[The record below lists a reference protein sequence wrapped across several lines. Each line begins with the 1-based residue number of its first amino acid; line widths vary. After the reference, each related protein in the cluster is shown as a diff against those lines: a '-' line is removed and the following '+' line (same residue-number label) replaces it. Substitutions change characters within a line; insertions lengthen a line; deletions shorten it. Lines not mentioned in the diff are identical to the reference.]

1 MNRYVSCGLGLFMAA
16 SAFSAM
22 AAPAFGHAPSSPI
35 TVKSSV
41 VKASAMSKDVTAP
54 FKAFQQVKPCP
65 YRRS

>member
-22 AAPAFGHAPSSPI
+22 AAPSMGQASSSAV
-35 TVKSSV
+35 VKSPV
-41 VKASAMSKDVTAP
+41 VAKASAMSSAVNAP

>member
-22 AAPAFGHAPSSPI
+22 AAPSMGQASSSAV
-35 TVKSSV
+35 VKSPV
-41 VKASAMSKDVTAP
+41 VAKASTMSSAVNAP
-54 FKAFQQVKPCP
+54 IKAFQQVKPCP